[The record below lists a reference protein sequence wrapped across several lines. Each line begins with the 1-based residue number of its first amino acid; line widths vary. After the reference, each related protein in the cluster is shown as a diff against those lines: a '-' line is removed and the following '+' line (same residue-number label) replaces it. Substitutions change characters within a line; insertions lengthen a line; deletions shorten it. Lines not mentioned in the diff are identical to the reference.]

1 MNISIDEFLW
11 KFRGRLSFRTYNP
24 SKRARFEVE
33 VYRLSASDGV
43 VAGSVF
49 RIYTGKQK
57 GDMPS
62 SQKAVM
68 DLMQAEGFFHKGYTV
83 FMNNWYTS
91 PVLLHYLQGRKT
103 GAVGTAKTN
112 RRHMPKY
119 LKPVQRGEVDFRS
132 SRSGMMKHE
141 TRNNAEHCPEI
152 KNGTDTPGLAPDEAP
167 VLLSIMQG

>member
-24 SKRARFEVE
+24 SKRARFEVKI
-33 VYRLSASDGV
+33 YRLSASDGV
-43 VAGSVF
+43 GAGSVF

-68 DLMQAEGFFHKGYTV
+68 DLMQAEGFFDKGYTV

-91 PVLLHYLQGRKT
+91 PVLLHYIQARRRVPWGRPGRT
-103 GAVGTAKTN
+103 VGIC
-112 RRHMPKY
+112 
-119 LKPVQRGEVDFRS
+119 
-132 SRSGMMKHE
+132 
-141 TRNNAEHCPEI
+141 RNI
-152 KNGTDTPGLAPDEAP
+152 
-167 VLLSIMQG
+167 